1 MTRSTVPVDRDRGER
16 AFRALLHLYPRSF
29 RDRFM
34 EEMLDFFRARRD
46 EQRHRFGARGLARL
60 WLHLVAD
67 IAINAPL
74 QHVRALR
81 STSARDLPWASPD
94 YPQETHPMDMLRQD
108 IRYALRTLARYPAFA
123 IVAGL
128 TLALG
133 IGATTAIFS
142 VVDAVL
148 LRPLPWPDSD
158 RLVIVYSARGE
169 QRTGGV
175 AYLDY
180 RDWREQSKAFDELGV
195 IRGQSVNLTGGERP
209 DRIIGSFVTA
219 STFRI
224 LGAVPMQGRLFTNE
238 ETEVVTK
245 EPVAVIN
252 ETAWRTRF
260 GSRPDMLGQTL
271 VLNGQPF
278 SVVGIMRP
286 GFNAPLGTPDVWLP
300 VGYYPNKG
308 DLELRGRGGVL
319 VFGKLKP
326 SVTVARAQSDLD
338 GVATRIAELYP
349 ATNAGTGV
357 NVQPLKEQIVGDAR
371 TPLLI
376 VLASVATVLL
386 IACANVANLQLARA
400 AARRREISVRAALG
414 AGRSRIMRQLL
425 TESLVLSLAGGVAGI
440 GVAYLGV
447 RWLASV
453 VPSLLTLYGDIA
465 LNRGVLGFAA
475 LVTVATGIVFGIAPA
490 WQASRARLRETLT
503 VRGAASGVRLGAR
516 SALVVGQIALCVV
529 LLVSAGLLTRSL
541 IAIARV
547 KPGFDPEHLLTMQFR
562 LPPSKYDSD
571 VKIADMFARSI
582 QEIRTVPG
590 VEHAALVRA
599 TPLNGNGETLPYEI
613 EGGGSVDPTK
623 LPTAHRNI
631 VSTEYFETMRIP
643 RLAGRDF
650 TLDDRA
656 TTMPVAIV
664 NEQLAKKIAPH
675 GSAIGK
681 RIRVS
686 PADQPAWATI
696 VGVVGNAKHFQLEEA
711 PLDQVYVPFTQLP
724 LIFTELVV
732 RASGDPMSVANA
744 VRSAIWRVD
753 RDQPVWRVR
762 PVTQSIEGALGTR
775 TFIMRLL
782 ASFAL
787 VAVLLA
793 TIGVYGVMS
802 YAVARRTQEMGIR
815 MALGARSNQVVGMV
829 LRQGMRTIALALVIG
844 LAVALAATRVLET
857 QLYGVERL
865 DPLTFAAVPLALA
878 LVALCACYLPAR
890 RASRVNPVTAL
901 RAE

>member
-1 MTRSTVPVDRDRGER
+1 
-16 AFRALLHLYPRSF
+16 
-29 RDRFM
+29 
-34 EEMLDFFRARRD
+34 
-46 EQRHRFGARGLARL
+46 
-60 WLHLVAD
+60 
-67 IAINAPL
+67 
-74 QHVRALR
+74 
-81 STSARDLPWASPD
+81 
-94 YPQETHPMDMLRQD
+94 
-108 IRYALRTLARYPAFA
+108 
-123 IVAGL
+123 
-128 TLALG
+128 
-133 IGATTAIFS
+133 AIFS

-195 IRGQSVNLTGGERP
+195 IRGQSVNLTGGETP
-209 DRIIGSFVTA
+209 DRLVGSFATA
-219 STFRI
+219 STFRL
-224 LGAVPMQGRLFTNE
+224 LGASPLQGRLFTNE
-238 ETEVVTK
+238 ETEVASK
-245 EPVAVIN
+245 EPVAVISD
-252 ETAWRTRF
+252 AMWRTRF
-260 GSRPDMLGQTL
+260 GSRPDMVGQAL

-278 SVVGIMRP
+278 IVVGILRP
-286 GFNAPLGTPDVWLP
+286 GFNATLDTPFTPEVWLP

-308 DLELRGRGGVL
+308 DLELRGRGGVQVL
-319 VFGKLKP
+319 GKLKP

-338 GVATRIAELYP
+338 GIARRLADLYP
-349 ATNAGTGV
+349 TTNAGTGV
-357 NVQPLKEQIVGDAR
+357 NVQPLKDQIVGRAR

-400 AARRREISVRAALG
+400 TARRREISVRAALG

-425 TESLVLSLAGGVAGI
+425 TESLVLSVAGGVAGV

-447 RWLASV
+447 RWLAGV
-453 VPSLLTLYGDIA
+453 VPNLLPLFGEIA
-465 LNRGVLGFAA
+465 LNRGVLTFAA
-475 LVTVATGIVFGIAPA
+475 AVTVATGIGFGIAPA
-490 WQASRARLRETLT
+490 WQASRAQLQETLT
-503 VRGAASGVRLGAR
+503 VRGDAASGVKLGAR

-541 IAIARV
+541 IAISRV

-562 LPPSKYDSD
+562 LPPTKYDSD
-571 VKIADMFARSI
+571 AKIADMFARAI
-582 QEIRTVPG
+582 AEIRTVPG

-599 TPLNGNGETLPYEI
+599 TPLNGNGEMVPYEI
-613 EGGGSVDPTK
+613 EGSGNIEPAK
-623 LPTAHRNI
+623 LPTAHANI
-631 VSTEYFETMRIP
+631 ISTDYFETMRIP
-643 RLAGRDF
+643 RLGGRDF
-650 TLDDRA
+650 TPDDRA
-656 TTMPVAIV
+656 TNMLVAIV
-664 NEQLAKKIAPH
+664 NEQLAKKIAPQ

-681 RIRVS
+681 RIRPS

-711 PLDQVYVPFTQLP
+711 PLDQVYVPFTQRP

-732 RASGDPMSVANA
+732 RAPGDPMSVANS

-762 PVTQSIEGALGTR
+762 PVTQSIDGALGTR
-775 TFIMRLL
+775 KFIMRLL
-782 ASFAL
+782 ASFAVL
-787 VAVLLA
+787 AVVLA

-829 LRQGMRTIALALVIG
+829 LRQGMRTIAIALVIG
-844 LAVALAATRVLET
+844 LGVALAATRVLET
-857 QLYGVERL
+857 QLYGVQRL

-878 LVALCACYLPAR
+878 LVALVACYLPAR
-890 RASRVNPVTAL
+890 RASRVDPVRAL